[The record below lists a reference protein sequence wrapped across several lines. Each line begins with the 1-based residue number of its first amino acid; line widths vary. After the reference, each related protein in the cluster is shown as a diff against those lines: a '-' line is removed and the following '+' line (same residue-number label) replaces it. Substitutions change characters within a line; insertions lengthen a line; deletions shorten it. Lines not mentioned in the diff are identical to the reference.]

1 MRNAARDRRIESRPV
16 ELQSESRSVV
26 RQSESRPV
34 NCYTCRYLDVI
45 NIFGQHE
52 NVYRCLVRALLH
64 PLGAQETI
72 SGLRH
77 EDLLDYLKEVFDVDP
92 ATHELII
99 MEEKPNR
106 PTQRQA
112 NVTVLEANGLIEED
126 LSKDTFNLYCLV
138 MNQPAR
144 RKSTSSGSSPR
155 ALSPKQSRKM
165 SPRNSQ
171 GNSASSSPIG
181 SPVAP
186 RNESTGLS
194 PLLSRKGVYFIEPE
208 TARTSTVKNSSHPKW
223 NEEFELDIE
232 NFRKDQLHVYVCDEE
247 GSLETKPEKNKRHKQ
262 FMSILRHSDEH
273 DNIIS
278 DRCLGKIRIPVRD
291 ISTLGTDDWFD
302 IVSDVP
308 CKGKPRVEGKCHL
321 RLSISYKQAA
331 EGGCHQPNEDYLQI
345 YRQCLKHTYSTSR
358 QNHSRHVGDRYGCL
372 CLKDHRIL
380 QVFAEAH
387 RISKLSQSLS
397 KLICLL
403 EVQCEDELIYS
414 GDVDLLYSL
423 YDFQMTWD
431 AMQIAQQNVLD
442 RMPLTDME
450 LSNYQRVASCY
461 IELKSSKVDELPAL
475 FPPAIETINVL
486 KTKLGVVVMLLD
498 LELWEASC
506 DGKAHISDRI
516 TKTIQARISDW
527 IKDQMA
533 EFEETKITVKDKMN
547 YVIEKL
553 IDFVNKASSHCIVIP
568 VLQQFFNCIGVN
580 YFRLVSLALDKTI
593 SPESMKITE
602 KINRYKKRNANF
614 PENIKMAS
622 KMSLRLYFSLKN
634 LRGVISGCVSMRDSS
649 LLGLTHYQ
657 MWFEESMT
665 YWLHTFRT
673 ECVQR
678 MEKAVEIDKD
688 VVVVTS
694 LAKYSHSSVD
704 VLSCFSQVIGEWMNI
719 GIHEPDCALMGMI
732 NITDIISDCA
742 RQYAEKIQLIIER
755 NCYFDNIPKAEFNIN
770 DKLCIT
776 LNNIDHVRLYLSEL
790 PELLAWDTVIMR
802 ISTHHNNAAVGK
814 QALGTLQR
822 LIDTTNDEIS
832 SKCKSL
838 LRQICEKMKVGI
850 DRFIELFMRK
860 NSVRTTD
867 NLQSLD
873 NLLCYISANLQT
885 LEDQLMPNMFQ
896 YIIEQLWSVVVSS
909 FCAQIQPG
917 HLRSMMSCLGRC
929 GLDDH
934 QLLNPECQALQDIL
948 DSNAKHS
955 DTLMLEYYEGLSS
968 DVMTPTVNCGYL
980 SYTASYVEETRESIS
995 IIVTVFQCSN
1005 LPGLNPTGYSDPY
1018 VEVSLQPQKLF
1029 RLSRPQRTHVIKQS
1043 LNPVFNVNFQFP
1055 NVSKEVL
1062 KQPGNC
1068 ILLSVFD
1075 HDYIGRDDFVGE
1087 VVVHLPTVIKMGM
1100 DESMDIMPVVIMP
1113 LKRPTKPTSGPYEVR
1128 QAKYRGKPTSGP
1140 YEVRQ
1145 AKYRGKPTSGPY
1157 VILSLRKW
1165 DKEAEKFITRRNR
1178 VVFRQNQRTDS
1189 VQYGGGI
1196 FSRVFSLLKD

>member
-1 MRNAARDRRIESRPV
+1 MKRAQGGNDACGENDDRLYQQMSQAAGFEWAMKGDDKPMQNNSVYDTRKATSDHIFSDEARITLVMDRS
-16 ELQSESRSVV
+16 
-26 RQSESRPV
+26 
-34 NCYTCRYLDVI
+34 
-45 NIFGQHE
+45 HE

-223 NEEFELDIE
+223 NEEFELYVEIVFYIPILFMYSRDIE

-321 RLSISYKQAA
+321 RLSISYK
-331 EGGCHQPNEDYLQI
+331 
-345 YRQCLKHTYSTSR
+345 
-358 QNHSRHVGDRYGCL
+358 
-372 CLKDHRIL
+372 
-380 QVFAEAH
+380 
-387 RISKLSQSLS
+387 
-397 KLICLL
+397 
-403 EVQCEDELIYS
+403 QCEDELIYS

-688 VVVVTS
+688 VR
-694 LAKYSHSSVD
+694 
-704 VLSCFSQVIGEWMNI
+704 VIGEWMNI

-860 NSVRTTD
+860 NSTTD

-917 HLRSMMSCLGRC
+917 PIVPIVH
-929 GLDDH
+929 
-934 QLLNPECQALQDIL
+934 EF
-948 DSNAKHS
+948 
-955 DTLMLEYYEGLSS
+955 
-968 DVMTPTVNCGYL
+968 GY
-980 SYTASYVEETRESIS
+980 
-995 IIVTVFQCSN
+995 
-1005 LPGLNPTGYSDPY
+1005 
-1018 VEVSLQPQKLF
+1018 
-1029 RLSRPQRTHVIKQS
+1029 
-1043 LNPVFNVNFQFP
+1043 
-1055 NVSKEVL
+1055 
-1062 KQPGNC
+1062 
-1068 ILLSVFD
+1068 
-1075 HDYIGRDDFVGE
+1075 
-1087 VVVHLPTVIKMGM
+1087 
-1100 DESMDIMPVVIMP
+1100 
-1113 LKRPTKPTSGPYEVR
+1113 PTSCDSASV
-1128 QAKYRGKPTSGP
+1128 
-1140 YEVRQ
+1140 
-1145 AKYRGKPTSGPY
+1145 
-1157 VILSLRKW
+1157 
-1165 DKEAEKFITRRNR
+1165 NR
-1178 VVFRQNQRTDS
+1178 
-1189 VQYGGGI
+1189 
-1196 FSRVFSLLKD
+1196 